1 MRHPR
6 GITLTT
12 VLIFLALA
20 GGVYCL
26 FAFGQ
31 AYWENFEVKGILR
44 QAANECYRQPDDA
57 QVKQFISNKLHST
70 FDVMGE
76 DKFGRRES
84 RMPIVFDEGELQIHR
99 TEVPKYV
106 HIWLTYGRTVK
117 MPFVGGER
125 QVVFN
130 DHAEQD
136 LSPVKW

>member
-6 GITLTT
+6 GITLMT

-70 FDVMGE
+70 FDVVGE

-84 RMPIVFDEGELQIHR
+84 RMPIMFDEGEVQIQR
-99 TEVPKYV
+99 TEVPKTARD
-106 HIWLTYGRTVK
+106 ILTALKIDVPRKNCCMELFNRACQGNH
-117 MPFVGGER
+117 VGK
-125 QVVFN
+125 
-130 DHAEQD
+130 A
-136 LSPVKW
+136 